1 MFLVTL
7 FFHNLSFSDF
17 SWCWAHSHG
26 WTLNHQWYLR
36 ISEYLCSLPYHIHI
50 TSLFFLSFKLSFSFW
65 SSFISEKEVADSPV
79 SALPDCLFLNFATAV
94 TSYLCP
100 FHCLHFQSLL
110 LSSYYSLPFVF
121 FLYHQLCIT
130 KHGPVINVL
139 PLFSFV
145 TELLPTVSNM
155 SSRVRQSKTR
165 VKNVK
170 SKGNKTCFYPHFASI
185 FPQITL
191 YFKVL
196 WNNITDFLVIITPSI
211 Q

>member
-7 FFHNLSFSDF
+7 FFHNLSFPDF
-17 SWCWAHSHG
+17 SWWWAHSHG

-36 ISEYLCSLPYHIHI
+36 ISEYLCSLPIYISHL
-50 TSLFFLSFKLSFSFW
+50 SLFFLFKLSFCFC
-65 SSFISEKEVADSPV
+65 SSLISEKEIADSPV
-79 SALPDCLFLNFATAV
+79 SALPDRLFLNFAIAV

-100 FHCLHFQSLL
+100 FRCLHFQSLL
-110 LSSYYSLPFVF
+110 LSSDYSLPFVF

-155 SSRVRQSKTR
+155 SSKVRQSKAR

-170 SKGNKTCFYPHFASI
+170 SKGNKTCFYPHSASI
-185 FPQITL
+185 FLQITL

-196 WNNITDFLVIITPSI
+196 WNNITDFLIIITPSI

>member
-1 MFLVTL
+1 MLSTL
-7 FFHNLSFSDF
+7 PWMNSKSPMIPQNLRVSLFS
-17 SWCWAHSHG
+17 S
-26 WTLNHQWYLR
+26 N
-36 ISEYLCSLPYHIHI
+36 IHI

-65 SSFISEKEVADSPV
+65 SSFISEKEIADSPV
-79 SALPDCLFLNFATAV
+79 SALQDCLLLNFATAV

-155 SSRVRQSKTR
+155 SNRVRQSKTR

-185 FPQITL
+185 FLQITL

>member
-7 FFHNLSFSDF
+7 FFHDLSFPDF
-17 SWCWAHSHG
+17 SWWWAHSHG

-36 ISEYLCSLPYHIHI
+36 ISEYLCSLPIYISH
-50 TSLFFLSFKLSFSFW
+50 LSFFYHSNCLSPFDL
-65 SSFISEKEVADSPV
+65 FISEKEIADSPV
-79 SALPDCLFLNFATAV
+79 SAFPDCLFLNFATAV

-110 LSSYYSLPFVF
+110 LSSDYSLPFVF

-185 FPQITL
+185 FLQITL